1 MDRLYEMKPS
11 ELLGVTVTLVCCSL
25 RYSIDRHTDLER
37 LFNIDS
43 VNGTITTMKALDRE
57 MSKWHN
63 ISVVATEISK
73 FQIPHS
79 PLLLFTPPR
88 SYLTCLPLSDNPRQ
102 TTRVPVF
109 IKVLDVNDN
118 APEFAMSYDTFVCEN
133 VKAGQ
138 VLEMSQSRFIILTL
152 FYITMTKSLAVLQ

>member
-1 MDRLYEMKPS
+1 
-11 ELLGVTVTLVCCSL
+11 
-25 RYSIDRHTDLER
+25 
-37 LFNIDS
+37 
-43 VNGTITTMKALDRE
+43 

-73 FQIPHS
+73 GSCKAARHARRS
-79 PLLLFTPPR
+79 ASRCLFTPP
-88 SYLTCLPLSDNPRQ
+88 TSDNPGQ

-118 APEFAMSYDTFVCEN
+118 APEFATSYDTFVCEN

-138 VLEMSQSRFIILTL
+138 VRQNPRLVLDLTHRHRGHQNHSEC
-152 FYITMTKSLAVLQ
+152 IQDSP

>member
-1 MDRLYEMKPS
+1 M
-11 ELLGVTVTLVCCSL
+11 CSSC

-37 LFNIDS
+37 LFSIDS
-43 VNGTITTMKALDRE
+43 FNGTITTLKALDRE
-57 MSKWHN
+57 MSRWHN
-63 ISVVATEISK
+63 ISVVATETSNWSFNMVFNG
-73 FQIPHS
+73 FQHGCGKSMGLVWVSTWFSIYLKS
-79 PLLLFTPPR
+79 LLTDIHWNAFPSCINLSSLFNV
-88 SYLTCLPLSDNPRQ
+88 SDNPRQ

-138 VLEMSQSRFIILTL
+138 VFEF
-152 FYITMTKSLAVLQ
+152 